1 MNHALNCSDN
11 RKTQAEDLKRN
22 WWTSSLWRE
31 CFVATTQRRSPAG
44 RLRKEPSRSLHL
56 HGCFR
61 KWTVGYLNYPL
72 IMPPHIGT
80 VFAVIQISLIYY
92 NCTVPANIISIKFY
106 ETRCGVRSRD
116 PVRLPLNNNWIII
129 IYFFYLKRT
138 CEIQLI
144 LKMCQFKETDLL
156 QTMWTMHWLSQ
167 WYPKLVLHIW
177 SCPNLDV
184 SVRRDQKQHSP
195 DSQWFPQLYCVCS
208 LNPPKISEGNN
219 EETSVWV

>member
-80 VFAVIQISLIYY
+80 VFAVIQKSLICY

-156 QTMWTMHWLSQ
+156 QTMWTMQ
-167 WYPKLVLHIW
+167 
-177 SCPNLDV
+177 
-184 SVRRDQKQHSP
+184 
-195 DSQWFPQLYCVCS
+195 
-208 LNPPKISEGNN
+208 
-219 EETSVWV
+219 